1 MIPSPDRV
9 GRKTPAAADL
19 GHGRSGTVQEPR
31 AHVLPER
38 TRRRRRLRHHF
49 CRASPPSHSLPARL
63 REIQRP
69 DLAPSLNGHCLQP
82 SLVKARSWIAELQ
95 RQADPGIV
103 VMLVGNKLDLAE
115 AGQRQV
121 STEEAQKFA
130 DEEGLM
136 FMEVSAKTAQGVKEV
151 FDKIGEPSSPPRR
164 ERPLSPVE
172 SVSS

>member
-1 MIPSPDRV
+1 M
-9 GRKTPAAADL
+9 
-19 GHGRSGTVQEPR
+19 
-31 AHVLPER
+31 
-38 TRRRRRLRHHF
+38 
-49 CRASPPSHSLPARL
+49 
-63 REIQRP
+63 
-69 DLAPSLNGHCLQP
+69 
-82 SLVKARSWIAELQ
+82 KARSWIAELQ

-151 FDKIGEPSSPPRR
+151 FDKIGELFLSSPSS
-164 ERPLSPVE
+164 
-172 SVSS
+172 

>member
-1 MIPSPDRV
+1 
-9 GRKTPAAADL
+9 
-19 GHGRSGTVQEPR
+19 
-31 AHVLPER
+31 
-38 TRRRRRLRHHF
+38 
-49 CRASPPSHSLPARL
+49 
-63 REIQRP
+63 
-69 DLAPSLNGHCLQP
+69 
-82 SLVKARSWIAELQ
+82 
-95 RQADPGIV
+95 
-103 VMLVGNKLDLAE
+103 MLVGNKLDLAE